1 MALLDRS
8 ERQHR
13 ACASFVQ
20 TIVAPL
26 ITCEAVIAES
36 CYLLRRLPDAEAVLQ
51 NVAEGVFQIP
61 FQLTLSRFHSADL
74 SKIPRPQ
81 VDLADACLIQ
91 LATDLRTPDILT
103 LDRDFK
109 SIAWVQIS
117 RSAYL
122 SPRPQLKIQFVR
134 GNRGAIPALDG
145 FRPAGRWYD
154 ERSGSHA

>member
-1 MALLDRS
+1 MLDTSVIVALLDRS

-36 CYLLRRLPDAEAVLQ
+36 CYLLRRLPGAPEAVLQ

-61 FQLTLSRFHSADL
+61 FQLSPSAASIRRIYRKYLD
-74 SKIPRPQ
+74 REM
-81 VDLADACLIQ
+81 DLADACLIQ

-103 LDRDFK
+103 LDRDFQIYRWGTNK
-109 SIAWVQIS
+109 PFRLLIAS
-117 RSAYL
+117 SSA
-122 SPRPQLKIQFVR
+122 
-134 GNRGAIPALDG
+134 
-145 FRPAGRWYD
+145 
-154 ERSGSHA
+154 